1 MLVVVYRRHTGV
13 NFYIYSHVSTA
24 ARTRTHV
31 LSLVRSYARTHIR
44 NACAPY
50 DDGDDGDDDAF
61 AGAPLSCT
69 YGGDPEHTRM
79 KDRERKREAR

>member
-1 MLVVVYRRHTGV
+1 MLVVVYGRHTGV
-13 NFYIYSHVSTA
+13 NFYIHSHVSTA

-50 DDGDDGDDDAF
+50 DDGDDDAF